1 MVLAEAAGLG
11 LVGAWGLGLGAG
23 AVGWAGWI
31 GVLAGWWRGWGW
43 GWLGW
48 LGGGGGWLKQG
59 LFGSW
64 HSGFVV
70 VIYSPTKADK
80 PIPTS

>member
-1 MVLAEAAGLG
+1 MPGIVFFFFCGG
-11 LVGAWGLGLGAG
+11 GA
-23 AVGWAGWI
+23 
-31 GVLAGWWRGWGW
+31 
-43 GWLGW
+43 
-48 LGGGGGWLKQG
+48 GGGGGWLKQG

>member
-1 MVLAEAAGLG
+1 MHFTRHLQYFRNVLPRLVASIIHLSTLPSLVLVKMNMMVSAGRS
-11 LVGAWGLGLGAG
+11 
-23 AVGWAGWI
+23 
-31 GVLAGWWRGWGW
+31 LAGR
-43 GWLGW
+43 
-48 LGGGGGWLKQG
+48 GGGGWLKQG

>member
-1 MVLAEAAGLG
+1 MLLYFTSRQVNEPYFGGDLTKLG
-11 LVGAWGLGLGAG
+11 KNASQQ
-23 AVGWAGWI
+23 
-31 GVLAGWWRGWGW
+31 GVRPTSKNR
-43 GWLGW
+43 
-48 LGGGGGWLKQG
+48 GGGGWLKQG